1 MQTLTPIGPT
11 ANTPG
16 EILRAEF
23 LEPLG
28 LTQNQL
34 AIKSGLDRMRISEI
48 VRGQR
53 RITAPTALA
62 LGTVFQTGA
71 QFWLNLQTDYDLAIE
86 AKKCRGKARS
96 GSLVQAVS
104 AILKA
109 PGPKVSRLPAVAYK
123 KKVVAVA
130 NRPKSAGK
138 RSRKRKFGHGSTHD
152 GKFSPAGGGQAMTGA
167 AETAF

>member
-1 MQTLTPIGPT
+1 MQTLTPIGPA

-16 EILRAEF
+16 EILRTEF

-28 LTQNQL
+28 LSQNQL

-53 RITAPTALA
+53 RITPQTAMA
-62 LGTVFQTGA
+62 LGRVFQTGA

-86 AKKCRGKARS
+86 AKKCRIKARS

-104 AILKA
+104 TILKA
-109 PGPKVSRLPAVAYK
+109 PTGPTPDRLPAVSYK
-123 KKVVAVA
+123 RRVAEVA
-130 NRPKSAGK
+130 NRPEGTGK
-138 RSRKRKFGHGSTHD
+138 RSRKATD
-152 GKFSPAGGGQAMTGA
+152 QQA
-167 AETAF
+167 E

>member
-1 MQTLTPIGPT
+1 MIKGFPVQGYETLTPIGPV

-16 EILRAEF
+16 EILRTEF

-53 RITAPTALA
+53 RITPQTALA

-86 AKKCRGKARS
+86 AKKCRVKARS
-96 GSLVQAVS
+96 GSLVQVVS
-104 AILKA
+104 ATLKA
-109 PGPKVSRLPAVAYK
+109 PGPKAPEPTAAGLPAVAYK
-123 KKVVAVA
+123 RRVVAVP
-130 NRPKSAGK
+130 NQPKSARK
-138 RSRKRKFGHGSTHD
+138 RSRK
-152 GKFSPAGGGQAMTGA
+152 
-167 AETAF
+167 